1 MRRLI
6 AIWAVIGVVGAVSAQ
21 NRPSPLTPPP
31 ILVPEVINVFPHD
44 GRAFTQGLLWHDG
57 KLYESTGKRGFSS
70 LREVDLTTGEVLRL
84 VNVSRPEEE
93 LTGDNPLPDY
103 FAEGLVLLD
112 DRLIQL
118 TWTEGE
124 AFVYDLATFE
134 RVDTLTYAG
143 EGWGICYDGRYLFMS
158 DSTSYLQVRD
168 PETFE
173 LIVSFGVLFVSRN
186 NQTGE
191 TRVDLIPA
199 QLLNELECVG
209 DYIYANLWQTDLI
222 AQIDKRNG
230 NVVAF
235 IDASSLL
242 TDAEIIAARTRD
254 PGATLNGIAYNPE
267 TETFFLTGK
276 MWDKL
281 FEVRFVPA
289 RR

>member
-44 GRAFTQGLLWHDG
+44 GQAFTQGLLWHDG

-93 LTGDNPLPDY
+93 LSGDTPLPDY
-103 FAEGLVLLD
+103 FAEGLVLLN

-134 RVDTLTYAG
+134 RIDTLTYEG

-235 IDASSLL
+235 IDASGLL
-242 TDAEIIAARTRD
+242 TDAEIIAARQRD